1 MRLLTATLLGLLAP
15 TLTIASDYPVQPVPF
30 TQVRL
35 TGGLLAN
42 RQATNAEVTMPFALE
57 QCETSGRIKNFDLAA
72 EVMRRRAAGETNF
85 QIKPPT
91 QYPFDDT
98 DVYKAIEGAAFCLSV
113 KPDPATQ
120 AKLEEIIK
128 RIAAAQEADGYL
140 YTFRTM
146 HPDSPGH
153 DWIDQQRWRKDPQL
167 SHELYNLGH
176 LYEAGFA
183 HYQATGS
190 RSLLDLCL
198 KSAELLQKDFG
209 DGEPRIAP
217 GHQVLEMGLAKLYR
231 HTGDQRWLNL
241 AKFFL
246 EVRGK
251 GREYS
256 QDHKPVIAQDKAV
269 GHAVR
274 ANYMYAGMADVAALT
289 GDQRYLDAITKIW
302 NNVVETKLHLTGGC
316 GARANGEAYG
326 NDYELPHRCYN
337 ETCAAVAFLFWN
349 HRMFLMTGDAKYM
362 DVFERSLYNGVLSGV
377 SLSGD
382 RFFYPNPLEY
392 DGSAKNNHGFA
403 GRAPW
408 FGCACCPPN
417 VLRTLAS
424 LGDYVY
430 AVRTQ
435 STERAKPAPLSS
447 PKGGEGQ
454 GEEAEL
460 FVNLYAQSTATAVI
474 GDKKVKL
481 EQTTAYPWDGKIRLR
496 VTPEKPGTFTLNLRV
511 PGWVEGKPLPSGL
524 YTYDNATPA
533 KWSIRVNGKKVIYE
547 KSCRSANP
555 SSGLAATLSPLDGE
569 RAGVRGA
576 PQIRNGFA
584 AITREWKAGDE
595 ITLDFPM
602 PVRRVA
608 GNAKIAATK
617 NQVAL
622 ERGPIVYAFEG
633 VDNDGSAF
641 DALLPASAKITPK
654 HRADFLGGVTVL
666 NTTKAARVSVDKSGK
681 RLTKPAKLTA
691 IPYAVWANRG
701 LTPMAVWLARDAATA
716 RPIQPPTLASRAK
729 ITTSFARAGMNTA
742 YINDQL
748 MPENFTDGFAP
759 NFDFWPH
766 KGTSEWITYEL
777 AQPTKVSAVRIS
789 WFDDTGSGECRLP
802 DSWRITYRD
811 AENKWQPVS
820 NPSEYAIK
828 KRDPVRVTFD
838 PITSKSLRLEVELS
852 KDFSAGLY
860 EWEVE

>member
-1 MRLLTATLLGLLAP
+1 MRVCVDFISRLSPIWSVIKQTIFALCCGVTASVFA
-15 TLTIASDYPVQPVPF
+15 ASDYPVQPVPF
-30 TQVRL
+30 TQVQL
-35 TGGLLAN
+35 TGGLLAQ
-42 RQATNAEVTMPFALE
+42 RQATNAVVTLPFALE

-72 EVMRRRAAGETNF
+72 EVMRRRAAGETTF

-113 KPDPATQ
+113 KPDAALQ
-120 AKLEEIIK
+120 AKLETIIA
-128 RIAAAQEADGYL
+128 RVAAAQEPDGYL

-176 LYEAGFA
+176 LYEAGVA
-183 HYQATGS
+183 YYRATGS
-190 RSLLDLCL
+190 RSLLDICL
-198 KSAELLQKDFG
+198 KSAALIEKDFG
-209 DGEPRIAP
+209 DHQLRISP
-217 GHQVLEMGLAKLYR
+217 GHQIIEMGLVKLYR
-231 HTGDQRWLNL
+231 QTGDTNWLDL
-241 AKFFL
+241 AQFFL
-246 EVRGK
+246 DVRGK
-251 GREYS
+251 GGEYS

-274 ANYMYAGMADVAALT
+274 ANYMYAGMADVAALS
-289 GDQRYLDAITKIW
+289 GDQRYLAAITKIW
-302 NNVVETKLHLTGGC
+302 NNVVDTKLHLTGGC

-392 DGSAKNNHGFA
+392 DGQAKNNHGHA

-430 AVRTQ
+430 AV
-435 STERAKPAPLSS
+435 
-447 PKGGEGQ
+447 Q
-454 GEEAEL
+454 GDKL
-460 FVNLYAQSTATAVI
+460 FVNLYAQGEATATVAAN
-474 GDKKVKL
+474 KVKL
-481 EQTTAYPWDGKIRLR
+481 EQTTEYPWDGAIKLR
-496 VTPEKPGTFTLNLRV
+496 VSPEKPGAFTLNLRI
-511 PGWVEGKPLPSGL
+511 PGWVEGKPLPSDL
-524 YTYDNATPA
+524 YTYDDATPA
-533 KWSIRVNGKKVIYE
+533 KWSIRVNGKKV
-547 KSCRSANP
+547 SA
-555 SSGLAATLSPLDGE
+555 T
-569 RAGVRGA
+569 
-576 PQIRNGFA
+576 PQHGFA
-584 AITREWKAGDE
+584 AITREWKSGDE
-595 ITLDFPM
+595 VALDFPM
-602 PVRRVA
+602 PVRHVA

-633 VDNDGSAF
+633 VDNEGSVF
-641 DALLPASAKITPK
+641 DTVLPASARIKPEY
-654 HRADFLGGVTVL
+654 RANLLGGVTVL
-666 NTTKAARVSVDKSGK
+666 NITKAQRVALDKSGK
-681 RLTKPAKLTA
+681 VATKSATLTA

-701 LTPMAVWLARDAATA
+701 LTPMAVWLARDATTA
-716 RPIQPPTLASRAK
+716 RPIRPPTPASQAK
-729 ITTSFARAGMNTA
+729 VTVSFARPGMNLA
-742 YINDQL
+742 PINDQL
-748 MPENFTDGFAP
+748 MPQNYTDGFAP
-759 NFDFWPH
+759 TFDFWPH
-766 KGTSEWITYEL
+766 KGTSEWIRYEF
-777 AQPTKVSAVRIS
+777 AQPTKVSAARVS

-802 DSWRITYRD
+802 VSWRITYRD
-811 AENKWQPVS
+811 TDNTWKPVS
-820 NPSEYAIK
+820 NPSEYTIK
-828 KRDPVRVTFD
+828 KRDPVRVTFA
-838 PITSKSLRLEVELS
+838 PVTTKQLRLEVELT

-860 EWEVE
+860 EWELE

>member
-1 MRLLTATLLGLLAP
+1 MRTITAVLFCLGALNFCA
-15 TLTIASDYPVQPVPF
+15 ASDYPVQPVPF
-30 TQVRL
+30 TSVRL

-42 RQATNAEVTMPFALE
+42 RQATNAAVTMPFALE
-57 QCETSGRIKNFDLAA
+57 QCETSGRNKNFDLAA
-72 EVMRRRAAGETNF
+72 ETMRRRVAGETNF
-85 QIKPPT
+85 QHKPPT
-91 QYPFDDT
+91 QYPFDDS

-113 KPDPATQ
+113 KPDPEVST
-120 AKLEEIIK
+120 KLEAIIK
-128 RIAAAQEADGYL
+128 RVAAAQEPDGYL

-153 DWIDQQRWRKDPQL
+153 DWIDQKRWMKDPKL

-190 RSLLDLCL
+190 RSLLDICL
-198 KSAELLQKDFG
+198 KSAELLQHDFG
-209 DGEPRIAP
+209 DGQLHIAP
-217 GHQVLEMGLAKLYR
+217 GHEVVEMGLTKLYR
-231 HTGDQRWLNL
+231 QTGDKRWLGL

-246 EVRGK
+246 DNRGH
-251 GREYS
+251 GSEYS
-256 QDHKPVIAQDKAV
+256 QDHKPVVEQDNAV

-274 ANYMYAGMADVAALT
+274 ANYLYSGMADVAALT
-289 GDQRYLDAITKIW
+289 GDERYLAAITKIW
-302 NNVVETKLHLTGGC
+302 DNVVGTKLHLTGGC

-326 NDYELPHRCYN
+326 NDYELPNRCYN

-392 DGSAKNNHGFA
+392 DGSTKNNHGFA

-424 LGDYVY
+424 LGDYIY
-430 AVRTQ
+430 AV
-435 STERAKPAPLSS
+435 
-447 PKGGEGQ
+447 Q
-454 GEEAEL
+454 GEKL
-460 FVNLYAQSTATAVI
+460 FVNLYAQGEAIATIA
-474 GDKKVKL
+474 GNKVKL
-481 EQTTAYPWDGKIRLR
+481 EQTTSYPWDGTIKLR
-496 VTPEKPGTFTLNLRV
+496 VTPEKPGQFTLNLRI
-511 PGWVEGKPLPSGL
+511 PGWVEGKPLPSDL
-524 YTYDNATPA
+524 YTYDDATPA
-533 KWSIRVNGKKVIYE
+533 IWILRLNGKK
-547 KSCRSANP
+547 
-555 SSGLAATLSPLDGE
+555 LSVTTQ
-569 RAGVRGA
+569 R
-576 PQIRNGFA
+576 GFA
-584 AITREWKAGDE
+584 AITREWKSGDE

-602 PVRRVA
+602 PIRRVA

-633 VDNDGSAF
+633 VDNEGSAF
-641 DALLPASAKITPK
+641 DAVLPVGAKIKPEY
-654 HRADFLGGVTVL
+654 RADLLGGVTVL
-666 NTTKAARVSVDKSGK
+666 NITKAQRVSLDKSGK
-681 RLTKPAKLTA
+681 LITKSTKLTA

-701 LTPMAVWLARDAATA
+701 LTPMAVWLARDAVTA
-716 RPIQPPTLASRAK
+716 RPIQSPTLASQAK
-729 ITTSFARAGMNTA
+729 VSVSFARDGMSLA
-742 YINDQL
+742 FINDQL
-748 MPENFTDGFAP
+748 MPQNFTDGFAP

-766 KGTSEWITYEL
+766 KGTSEWIQYEFK
-777 AQPTKVSAVRIS
+777 QPAKVASVRIS

-802 DSWRITYRD
+802 VSWRITYRD
-811 AENKWQPVS
+811 ADNNWKPVT
-820 NPSEYAIK
+820 NPPEWTIK
-828 KRDPVRVTFD
+828 KRDPICVTFD
-838 PITSKSLRLEVELS
+838 PVTTKSLRLEIELT